1 MLTITKLSAE
11 TQDFLNFITSGSR
24 SRSKLTSIVI
34 AKALASSLNLP
45 SAPVDDVAA
54 FYRLNVL
61 IGLQSKV
68 SDLNE
73 LSVID
78 VDAVLDYTAR
88 FYTTRYYAAYPQP
101 TIFCPSQETAI
112 LDFLGASY
120 ALDQTS
126 MELIKSAPLE
136 VTKLYNGFVKFF
148 AEAAQ

>member
-11 TQDFLNFITSGSR
+11 TQEFLNFILSGNR
-24 SRSKLTSIVI
+24 SRSQLASIVI
-34 AKALASSLNLP
+34 GKALADAQALP
-45 SAPVDDVAA
+45 SAPVDDIAD
-54 FYRLNVL
+54 FYRLNVF

-78 VDAVLDYTAR
+78 VDSVLDYTAR
-88 FYTTRYYAAYPQP
+88 FYTTRYFAAYPKK

-112 LDFLGASY
+112 LDFMGTSY
-120 ALDQTS
+120 ALDQSS
-126 MELIKSAPLE
+126 MELIKAAPLE

-148 AEAAQ
+148 DEASQ

>member
-11 TQDFLNFITSGSR
+11 TQEFLNFITSGNR
-24 SRSKLTSIVI
+24 SRSQLTSLVI
-34 AKALASSLNLP
+34 GKALASSLNLP
-45 SAPVDDVAA
+45 SAPVDDIAD
-54 FYRLNVL
+54 FYRLNIF

-68 SDLNE
+68 SGLNE

-88 FYTTRYYAAYPQP
+88 FYTTRYFAAYPKK
-101 TIFCPSQETAI
+101 TIFCPSQETAV

-120 ALDQTS
+120 ALDQNS
-126 MELIKSAPLE
+126 MELVKSAPLE

-148 AEAAQ
+148 DEAA